1 MGEPGRGAATRVAR
15 LLVDR
20 AEGGG
25 VVLELGLTPLVEL
38 LRARRAPEEP
48 WHHGGTHCEDEVERG
63 RHAQAVLEA
72 DAALGVALAV
82 AAVAVA
88 HDVLELD
95 AVLLEHLRRD
105 TVEPVLRLWHLGLGL
120 RVRVGVRVRVRL

>member
-1 MGEPGRGAATRVAR
+1 MSVRARARVRVGVGAGQPGRGAPTRVAR
-15 LLVDR
+15 LLVDG

-25 VVLELGLTPLVEL
+25 VIPELGLTPLVEL

-88 HDVLELD
+88 HL
-95 AVLLEHLRRD
+95 
-105 TVEPVLRLWHLGLGL
+105 L
-120 RVRVGVRVRVRL
+120 RVRARARARVGGLGIRLVG